1 MVKHQRHRL
10 KYFIDGLTANTAGDD
25 SGLRVLSSLRLN
37 HDDFYQIEKLV
48 ENADWISSMPV
59 SGLIPDFSEPDMPW
73 EILEIIWK
81 RLNFCGMIFC
91 DANPPN
97 PAWAAH

>member
-1 MVKHQRHRL
+1 
-10 KYFIDGLTANTAGDD
+10 
-25 SGLRVLSSLRLN
+25 
-37 HDDFYQIEKLV
+37 
-48 ENADWISSMPV
+48 MPV
-59 SGLIPDFSEPDMPW
+59 SVLIPDFSESDMPW

-81 RLNFCGMIFC
+81 HLNCCGMIFC

>member
-25 SGLRVLSSLRLN
+25 SGLLVHSLLRLN
-37 HDDFYQIEKLV
+37 HDVFYRIEELV
-48 ENADWISSMPV
+48 ENADWVSLMPV
-59 SGLIPDFSEPDMPW
+59 SVLIPDFSESDMPW
-73 EILEIIWK
+73 KILEMIWK
-81 RLNFCGMIFC
+81 HLNCCGMIFC
-91 DANPPN
+91 DANPLN